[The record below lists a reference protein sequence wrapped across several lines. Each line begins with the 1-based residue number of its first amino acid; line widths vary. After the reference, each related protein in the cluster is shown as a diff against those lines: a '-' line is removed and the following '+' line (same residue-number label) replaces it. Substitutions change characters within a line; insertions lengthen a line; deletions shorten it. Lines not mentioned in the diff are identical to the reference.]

1 MRSRLR
7 SWRAAVALVAIIIA
21 GTWGAFLGV
30 WHLQG
35 RASLLDRAEGPM
47 TDWRLLIAGE
57 RSAPEGIVIVAI
69 DDETVRRVGSHPLP
83 RALLAE
89 LVNRLTESAAKA
101 IALDMLFLD
110 PGPADADAQLAKAIR
125 HARAVIGAV
134 ALFPRGDAF
143 SDTSLGSGLSL
154 ALPLAERC
162 RRSPRPVRSGS
173 STSPPITAARHATYP
188 C

>member
-57 RSAPEGIVIVAI
+57 RPAPEGIVIVAI
-69 DDETVRRVGSHPLP
+69 DDETVRRGGSPPPPPAFLS
-83 RALLAE
+83 E
-89 LVNRLTESAAKA
+89 LVHPPTESAAE
-101 IALDMLFLD
+101 ALPPHMLFL
-110 PGPADADAQLAKAIR
+110 
-125 HARAVIGAV
+125 
-134 ALFPRGDAF
+134 
-143 SDTSLGSGLSL
+143 
-154 ALPLAERC
+154 
-162 RRSPRPVRSGS
+162 
-173 STSPPITAARHATYP
+173 
-188 C
+188 